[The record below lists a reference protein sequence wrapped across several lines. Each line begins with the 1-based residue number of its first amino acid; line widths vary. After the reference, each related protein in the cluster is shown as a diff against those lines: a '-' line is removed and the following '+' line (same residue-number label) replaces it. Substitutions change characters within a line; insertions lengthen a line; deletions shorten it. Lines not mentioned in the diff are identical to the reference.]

1 MRIAS
6 ALAALMTLPALAA
19 DPVAAANPFFAEWKT
34 PFGVPPFAEIQ
45 EEHFLPALKEGMV
58 RQKAEVATIADAK
71 EAPTFANTLVAL
83 DLSGQFMDR
92 VGSVFFNLTGA
103 ETNPKLQAVNREV
116 MPLLAAHRDDIQ
128 LNAKL
133 FQRVKAVWDA
143 RAGLK
148 LDPDQARLLERTYKG
163 FVRAGAAL
171 TPDQQTRMRA
181 INAEQ
186 SKLGVDFGDRLLK
199 ATKAF
204 QMVVD
209 QPSDLAGLPE
219 GTRMAAAASAKKV
232 GMDGKWLFTLDGPSI
247 WPFLESAQNR
257 DLRKRIFT
265 GYLERCNQ
273 GGDTDTNAIVSR
285 VAALRVEKAQ
295 LLGYKTWADFVLE
308 ENMAKNPKGVYGL
321 LDQIWKPALEVAKKE
336 RAELQA
342 MMAKDLPGQKLEP
355 WDWRYYAKKVQ
366 QAKYDFDE
374 ESVKP
379 YFAIDKV
386 REGAFAVAGRLYG
399 ITFTEVSGIPV
410 YQKDVRC
417 FEVKE
422 KDGRH
427 LGLIYLDYHPRPG
440 KRGGAWMSSYRAPW
454 IKDGKKVDPVVVNV
468 CNFTPPSGDHPAL
481 LTSDEVQTLFHE
493 FGHGLHG
500 LFYAGRYRGTA
511 GTPRD
516 FVELPSQVM
525 ENWAMEPEVLKLYA
539 KHYKTGEV
547 ISDALVA
554 KIKKAATFGQG
565 FATVEYMAASLLD
578 MDWHT
583 LTDTKPQDT
592 AAFEKASLAKWGL
605 ISEIPPR
612 YRSPYFNHIMG
623 GYAAGYYSY
632 IWSAVLDSDA
642 FQAFKEKG
650 DIFDPA
656 TAAKFRAEVLS
667 KGGTEDPALLYRRF
681 RGRDPKVGPL
691 LEKRGLKQS
700 KLAVE
705 SKQ

>member
-1 MRIAS
+1 MRTAS
-6 ALAALMTLPALAA
+6 ALAALMTLPALTA
-19 DPVAAANPFFAEWKT
+19 DPAAANPFFAEWKT

-45 EEHFLPALKEGMV
+45 EAHFLPAFKEGMA
-58 RQKAEVATIADAK
+58 RQKAEVAAIADAK
-71 EAPTFANTLVAL
+71 DAPTFANTLVAL
-83 DLSGQFMDR
+83 DQSGQFMDR

-116 MPLLAAHRDDIQ
+116 MPLMAAHRDDIQ
-128 LNAKL
+128 LDAKL
-133 FQRVKAVWDA
+133 FQRVKAVWEG
-143 RAGLK
+143 RAALK
-148 LDPDQARLLERTYKG
+148 LEPDQARLLERTYKG
-163 FVRAGAAL
+163 FVRSGAAL
-171 TPDQQTRMRA
+171 TGDQQTRMRA
-181 INAEQ
+181 INAEL
-186 SKLGVDFGDRLLK
+186 SKLSVEFSDRLLK

-204 QMVVD
+204 QLVVEN
-209 QPSDLAGLPE
+209 PADLAGLPE
-219 GTRMAAAASAKKV
+219 GTRLAATAAAKKA
-232 GMDGKWLFTLDGPSI
+232 GLDGKWLFTLDGPSI
-247 WPFLESAQNR
+247 WPFLEYAQNR
-257 DLRKRIFT
+257 ELRKRLLT

-273 GGDTDTNAIVSR
+273 GDTDTNAIVAQ

-295 LLGYKTWADFVLE
+295 LLGYKTWAAFVLE
-308 ENMAKNPKGVYGL
+308 ENMAKDPKGVYGL
-321 LDQIWKPALEVAKKE
+321 LDQIWKPALAVAKKE

-355 WDWRYYAKKVQ
+355 WDWRYYAEKVK

-379 YFAIDKV
+379 YFALDAV
-386 REGAFAVAGRLYG
+386 RQGAFTLAGRLYG
-399 ITFTEVSGIPV
+399 ITFTELKDMPV
-410 YQKDVRC
+410 YQKDMRC

-422 KDGRH
+422 QDGRH
-427 LGLIYLDYHPRPG
+427 LGLIYVDYHPRPG
-440 KRGGAWMSSYRAPW
+440 KRGGAWMSSYRQAW
-454 IKDGKKVDPVVVNV
+454 VKDGKQVDPVVVNV
-468 CNFTPPSGDHPAL
+468 CNFTAPAGNRPAL
-481 LTSDEVQTLFHE
+481 LTSDEVRTLFHE

-500 LFYAGRYRGTA
+500 LFYKGRYRGTA
-511 GTPRD
+511 STPRD

-525 ENWAMEPEVLKLYA
+525 ENWSMEPEMLKLYA

-547 ISDALVA
+547 IPDALVG
-554 KIKKAATFGQG
+554 KMKKAATFGQG

-583 LTDTKPQDT
+583 LTTTKPQDT

-605 ISEIPPR
+605 IAEIPPR

-650 DIFDPA
+650 NLFDPA

-667 KGGTEDPALLYRRF
+667 KGGTEDPALLYQRF
-681 RGRDPKVGPL
+681 RDRDPKVEPL
-691 LEKRGLKQS
+691 LEKRGLK
-700 KLAVE
+700 
-705 SKQ
+705 

>member
-1 MRIAS
+1 MRTAS

-19 DPVAAANPFFAEWKT
+19 DPAPAANPFFTEWKT
-34 PFGVPPFAEIQ
+34 PFGVPPFAEIK
-45 EEHFLPALKEGMV
+45 EDHFLPAFKEGMA
-58 RQKAEVATIADAK
+58 RQKAEVALIAEAK
-71 EAPTFANTLVAL
+71 AAPTFQNTIVAL
-83 DLSGQFMDR
+83 ELSGQFMDR

-103 ETNPKLQAVNREV
+103 ETNPKLQAVNREL
-116 MPLLAAHRDDIQ
+116 MPLMAAHRDDIQ

-133 FQRVKAVWDA
+133 FGRVKAVWEA
-143 RAGLK
+143 RATLK

-163 FVRAGAAL
+163 FVRSGAAL
-171 TPDQQTRMRA
+171 TADQQTRMRA

-186 SKLGVDFGDRLLK
+186 SNLGVSFGDRLLK
-199 ATKAF
+199 ATKDF
-204 QMVVD
+204 KLVVEN
-209 QPSDLAGLPE
+209 PADLAGLPE
-219 GTRMAAAASAKKV
+219 GARMAAAAAAKRA
-232 GMDGKWLFTLDGPSI
+232 GLDGKWLFTLDGPSI
-247 WPFLESAQNR
+247 WPFLEYAQNR
-257 DLRKRIFT
+257 ELRKRILT

-273 GGDTDTNAIVSR
+273 GGDTDTNAIVAK

-308 ENMAKNPKGVYGL
+308 ENMAKDPKGVYGL

-336 RAELQA
+336 RAELQT
-342 MMAKDLPGQKLEP
+342 MMTKDLPGQKLES
-355 WDWRYYAKKVQ
+355 WDWRYYAEKVQ

-379 YFAIDKV
+379 YFAVDRV
-386 REGAFAVAGRLYG
+386 RDGAFAVAGKLYG
-399 ITFTEVSGIPV
+399 ITFTEVKGLPV

-422 KDGRH
+422 QDGRH
-427 LGLIYLDYHPRPG
+427 LGLIYVDYHPRPG
-440 KRGGAWMSSYRAPW
+440 KRGGAWMSSYRSPW
-454 IKDGKKVDPVVVNV
+454 VKDGKQVDPVVVNV
-468 CNFTPPSGDHPAL
+468 CNFTPPSGDRPAL

-500 LFYAGRYRGTA
+500 LFYKGRYRGTA

-547 ISDALVA
+547 IPEALVA
-554 KIKKAATFGQG
+554 KMKKAATFGQG

-583 LTDTKPQDT
+583 LTTNKPQDT
-592 AAFEKASLAKWGL
+592 AAFEKASLTKWGL
-605 ISEIPPR
+605 IEEIPPR

-632 IWSAVLDSDA
+632 IWSAVLDTDA

-650 DIFDPA
+650 NLFDPA
-656 TAAKFRAEVLS
+656 TAAAFRAEVLS
-667 KGGTEDPALLYRRF
+667 KGGTEDPALLYQRF

-691 LEKRGLKQS
+691 LEKRGLK
-700 KLAVE
+700 
-705 SKQ
+705 

>member
-1 MRIAS
+1 MRTAS
-6 ALAALMTLPALAA
+6 ALAALMTLPALTA
-19 DPVAAANPFFAEWKT
+19 DPAAANPFFAEWKT

-45 EEHFLPALKEGMV
+45 EAHFLPAFKEGMA
-58 RQKAEVATIADAK
+58 RQKAEVAAIADAK
-71 EAPTFANTLVAL
+71 DAPTFANTLVAL
-83 DLSGQFMDR
+83 DQSGQFMDR

-116 MPLLAAHRDDIQ
+116 MPLMAAHRDDIQ
-128 LNAKL
+128 LDAKL
-133 FQRVKAVWDA
+133 FQRVKAVWEG
-143 RAGLK
+143 RAALK
-148 LDPDQARLLERTYKG
+148 LEPDQARLLERTYKG
-163 FVRAGAAL
+163 FVRSGAAL
-171 TPDQQTRMRA
+171 TGDQQTRMRA
-181 INAEQ
+181 INAEL
-186 SKLGVDFGDRLLK
+186 SKLSVEFSDRLLK

-204 QMVVD
+204 QLVVE
-209 QPSDLAGLPE
+209 QPADLAGLPE
-219 GTRMAAAASAKKV
+219 GTRLAATAAAKKA
-232 GMDGKWLFTLDGPSI
+232 GLDGKWLFTLDGPSI
-247 WPFLESAQNR
+247 WPFLEYAQNR
-257 DLRKRIFT
+257 ELRKRLLT

-273 GGDTDTNAIVSR
+273 GDTDTNAIVAQ

-295 LLGYKTWADFVLE
+295 LLGYKTWAAFVLE
-308 ENMAKNPKGVYGL
+308 ENMAKDPKGVYGL

-342 MMAKDLPGQKLEP
+342 MMAKDLLGQKLEP
-355 WDWRYYAKKVQ
+355 WDWRYYAEKVK

-379 YFAIDKV
+379 YFALDAV
-386 REGAFAVAGRLYG
+386 RQGAFTLAGRLYG
-399 ITFTEVSGIPV
+399 ITFTELKDMPV
-410 YQKDVRC
+410 YQKDMRC

-422 KDGRH
+422 QDGRH
-427 LGLIYLDYHPRPG
+427 LGLIYVDYHPRPG
-440 KRGGAWMSSYRAPW
+440 KRGGAWMSSYRQAW
-454 IKDGKKVDPVVVNV
+454 VKDGKQVDPVVVNV
-468 CNFTPPSGDHPAL
+468 CNFTAPAGSRPAL
-481 LTSDEVQTLFHE
+481 LTSDEVRTLFHE

-500 LFYAGRYRGTA
+500 LFYKGRYRGTA
-511 GTPRD
+511 STPRD

-525 ENWAMEPEVLKLYA
+525 ENWSMEPEMLKLYA

-547 ISDALVA
+547 IPDALVG
-554 KIKKAATFGQG
+554 KMKKAATFGQG

-583 LTDTKPQDT
+583 LTTTKPQDT

-605 ISEIPPR
+605 IAEIPPR

-650 DIFDPA
+650 NLFDPA

-667 KGGTEDPALLYRRF
+667 KGGTEDPALLYQRF
-681 RGRDPKVGPL
+681 RDRDPKVEPL
-691 LEKRGLKQS
+691 LEKRGLK
-700 KLAVE
+700 
-705 SKQ
+705 

>member
-1 MRIAS
+1 MHTAS
-6 ALAALMTLPALAA
+6 VLAALMTLPVLAA
-19 DPVAAANPFFAEWKT
+19 DPAAAVNPFFAEWKT
-34 PFGVPPFAEIQ
+34 PFGVPPFAEIK
-45 EEHFLPALKEGMV
+45 EEHFLPAFREGIA
-58 RQKAEVATIADAK
+58 RQKAEVAALADAQA
-71 EAPTFANTLVAL
+71 APSFENTIVAL
-83 DLSGQFMDR
+83 ELSGQFLDR
-92 VGSVFFNLTGA
+92 TGSVFFNLTGA

-116 MPLLAAHRDDIQ
+116 MPLMSAHRDDIQ

-133 FQRVKAVWDA
+133 FQRVKAVWEA

-171 TPDQQTRMRA
+171 TPEQQVRMRA
-181 INAEQ
+181 INGEQ
-186 SKLGVDFGDRLLK
+186 SRLGVDFGDRLLK

-209 QPSDLAGLPE
+209 QPEDLAGLPE
-219 GTRMAAAASAKKV
+219 GTRMAAAAAAKKASL
-232 GMDGKWLFTLDGPSI
+232 DGKWLFTLDGPSI
-247 WPFLESAQNR
+247 WPFLEYAQNR
-257 DLRKRIFT
+257 ELRKRILT

-285 VAALRVEKAQ
+285 VTSLRVEKAQ
-295 LLGYKTWADFVLE
+295 LLGYRTWAHFVLE
-308 ENMAKNPKGVYGL
+308 ENMAKDPKGAYGL

-355 WDWRYYAKKVQ
+355 WDWRYYAEKVK

-374 ESVKP
+374 EAVKP
-379 YFAIDKV
+379 YFAIDRV
-386 REGAFAVAGRLYG
+386 REGAFAVAGKLYG
-399 ITFTEVSGIPV
+399 ITFTEVKGIPV

-422 KDGRH
+422 QDGRH
-427 LGLIYLDYHPRPG
+427 LGLIYVDYHPRPG

-468 CNFTPPSGDHPAL
+468 CNFTAPAGDRPAL
-481 LTSDEVQTLFHE
+481 LTSDEVRTLFHE

-539 KHYKTGEV
+539 RHYKTGEAMP
-547 ISDALVA
+547 DALVA
-554 KIKKAATFGQG
+554 KMKKAATFGEG

-583 LTDTKPQDT
+583 LTDAKPQDT

-605 ISEIPPR
+605 IAEIPPR

-650 DIFDPA
+650 NLFDPA
-656 TAAKFRAEVLS
+656 TAARFRAEVLS

-681 RGRDPKVGPL
+681 RGRDPRVEPL
-691 LEKRGLKQS
+691 LEKRGLK
-700 KLAVE
+700 
-705 SKQ
+705 

>member
-1 MRIAS
+1 MRPAS

-19 DPVAAANPFFAEWKT
+19 DPAPVANPFFGEWKT
-34 PFGVPPFAEIQ
+34 PFGVPPFAAIK
-45 EEHFLPALKEGMV
+45 EEHFLPAFKEGMA
-58 RQKAEVATIADAK
+58 RQKAEVAAIGAAQ
-71 EAPTFANTLVAL
+71 EAPTFANTIVAL

-92 VGSVFFNLTGA
+92 IGSVFFNLTGA

-116 MPLLAAHRDDIQ
+116 MPLLAAHRDDIN
-128 LNAKL
+128 LDARL
-133 FQRVKAVWDA
+133 FGRVKAVWEA
-143 RAGLK
+143 RATLK
-148 LDPDQARLLERTYKG
+148 LDPDQARLLERTTKG

-171 TPDQQTRMRA
+171 TPAQQTRMRA
-181 INAEQ
+181 INAEL
-186 SKLGVDFGDRLLK
+186 SKLGVEFGDRLLK

-204 QMVVD
+204 RLVVTD
-209 QPSDLAGLPE
+209 PKDLAGLPE
-219 GTRMAAAASAKKV
+219 GTRLAAAAAAKKA
-232 GMDGKWLFTLDGPSI
+232 GQDGKWLFTLDGPSI
-247 WPFLESAQNR
+247 WPFLEYAQNR
-257 DLRKRIFT
+257 ELRKRLLT

-273 GGDTDTNAIVSR
+273 GGDTDTNAIVAQ

-295 LLGYKTWADFVLE
+295 LLGYRTWADFVLE
-308 ENMAKNPKGVYGL
+308 ENMAKDAKGVYGL

-355 WDWRYYAKKVQ
+355 WDWRYYAEKVK

-379 YFAIDKV
+379 YFALDAV
-386 REGAFAVAGRLYG
+386 RQGAFTLAGRLYG
-399 ITFTEVSGIPV
+399 ITFTELKDMPV

-422 KDGRH
+422 QDGRH
-427 LGLIYLDYHPRPG
+427 LGLIYVDYHPRPG
-440 KRGGAWMSSYRAPW
+440 KRGGAWMSSYRPAW
-454 IKDGKKVDPVVVNV
+454 QKDGKQVDPVVVNV
-468 CNFTPPSGDHPAL
+468 CNFTAPAGDRPAL
-481 LTSDEVQTLFHE
+481 LTSDEVRTLFHE

-500 LFYAGRYRGTA
+500 LFYKGRYRGTA

-525 ENWAMEPEVLKLYA
+525 ENWSMEPEMLKLYA

-547 ISDALVA
+547 IPDALVA
-554 KIKKAATFGQG
+554 KMKKAATFGQG
-565 FATVEYMAASLLD
+565 FATTEYMAASLLD

-583 LTDTKPQDT
+583 LTTTKPQDA

-650 DIFDPA
+650 NLFDPA
-656 TAAKFRAEVLS
+656 IAAKFRAEVLS
-667 KGGTEDPALLYRRF
+667 KGGTEDPALLYQRF
-681 RGRDPKVGPL
+681 RGRDPKVEPL
-691 LEKRGLKQS
+691 LAKRGLK
-700 KLAVE
+700 
-705 SKQ
+705 

>member
-1 MRIAS
+1 
-6 ALAALMTLPALAA
+6 
-19 DPVAAANPFFAEWKT
+19 
-34 PFGVPPFAEIQ
+34 VPPFAEIR
-45 EEHFLPALKEGMV
+45 EDHFLPAFREGMA
-58 RQKAEVATIADAK
+58 RQKAEVALIADAK
-71 EAPTFANTLVAL
+71 EAPTFANTILAL

-116 MPLLAAHRDDIQ
+116 MPLMAAHRDDIN

-143 RAGLK
+143 RATLK
-148 LDPDQARLLERTYKG
+148 LAPDQARLLERTYKG

-171 TPDQQTRMRA
+171 TADQQTRMRA

-204 QMVVD
+204 QLVVEK
-209 QPSDLAGLPE
+209 PTDLAGLPE
-219 GTRMAAAASAKKV
+219 GTRMAAAAAAKKA
-232 GMDGKWLFTLDGPSI
+232 GKDGQWLFTLDGPSI
-247 WPFLESAQNR
+247 WPFLEYAQNR
-257 DLRKRIFT
+257 ELRKRILT

-273 GGDTDTNAIVSR
+273 GGDTDTNAIVAK

-295 LLGYKTWADFVLE
+295 LLGYRTWADYVLE
-308 ENMAKNPKGVYGL
+308 ENMAKDPKGVYGL
-321 LDQIWKPALEVAKKE
+321 LEQIWKPALEVARKE

-355 WDWRYYAKKVQ
+355 WDWRYYAEKVK

-379 YFAIDKV
+379 YFAIDAV
-386 REGAFAVAGRLYG
+386 RQGAFTLAGRLYG
-399 ITFTEVSGIPV
+399 ITFTELKDMPA

-422 KDGRH
+422 QDGRH
-427 LGLIYLDYHPRPG
+427 LGLIYVDYHPRPG
-440 KRGGAWMSSYRAPW
+440 KRGGAWMSSYRQAW
-454 IKDGKKVDPVVVNV
+454 VKDGRQVDPVVVNV
-468 CNFTPPSGDHPAL
+468 CNFTAPAGDRPAL
-481 LTSDEVQTLFHE
+481 LTSDEVRTLFHE

-500 LFYAGRYRGTA
+500 LFYKGRYRGTA

-525 ENWAMEPEVLKLYA
+525 ENWSMEPEMLKLYA

-547 ISDALVA
+547 IPDALVA
-554 KIKKAATFGQG
+554 KMKKAATFGQG

-583 LTDTKPQDT
+583 LTTTKPQDT
-592 AAFEKASLAKWGL
+592 AAFEKTSLAKWGL
-605 ISEIPPR
+605 IAEIPPR

-650 DIFDPA
+650 NLFDPA

-691 LEKRGLKQS
+691 LEKRGLK
-700 KLAVE
+700 
-705 SKQ
+705 

>member
-1 MRIAS
+1 MRTAS

-19 DPVAAANPFFAEWKT
+19 DPAVAGNPFFTEWKT
-34 PFGVPPFAEIQ
+34 PFGVPPFASITEA
-45 EEHFLPALKEGMV
+45 HFLPAFREGMA
-58 RQKAEVATIADAK
+58 RQKAEVKAIAEAK
-71 EAPTFANTLVAL
+71 VAPTFENTIVAL
-83 DLSGQFMDR
+83 ERSGQFMDR

-103 ETNPKLQAVNREV
+103 ETNPKLQAVNREL
-116 MPLLAAHRDDIQ
+116 MPLMAAHRDDIQ
-128 LNAKL
+128 LNHQL
-133 FQRVKAVWDA
+133 FQRVKTVWDG
-143 RAGLK
+143 RAALK
-148 LDPDQARLLERTYKG
+148 LAPDQSRLLERTYKG

-171 TPDQQTRMRA
+171 TADQQTRMRA

-186 SKLGVDFGDRLLK
+186 SKLGVEFGDRLLK

-204 QMVVD
+204 QLLVEK
-209 QPSDLAGLPE
+209 PADLAGLPE
-219 GTRMAAAASAKKV
+219 GTRMAAAAAAKKA
-232 GMDGKWLFTLDGPSI
+232 GKDGQWLFTLDGPSI
-247 WPFLESAQNR
+247 WPFLEYAQNR
-257 DLRKRIFT
+257 ELRKKLLT

-273 GGDTDTNAIVSR
+273 GGDTDTNAIVAK

-308 ENMAKNPKGVYGL
+308 ENMAKDPKGVYGL

-355 WDWRYYAKKVQ
+355 WDWRYYAEKVK

-379 YFAIDKV
+379 YFAIDAV
-386 REGAFAVAGRLYG
+386 RQGAFTLAGKLYG
-399 ITFTEVSGIPV
+399 ISFTEKKEVPV

-422 KDGRH
+422 QDGRH
-427 LGLIYLDYHPRPG
+427 LGLIFVDYHPRPG
-440 KRGGAWMSSYRAPW
+440 KRGGAWMSSYRQAW
-454 IKDGKKVDPVVVNV
+454 VQDGKQVDPVVVNV
-468 CNFTPPSGDHPAL
+468 CNFTAPAGDRPAL
-481 LTSDEVQTLFHE
+481 LTSDEVRTLFHE

-500 LFYAGRYRGTA
+500 LFYKGQYRGTA

-525 ENWAMEPEVLKLYA
+525 ENWSMEPEMLKLYA

-547 ISDALVA
+547 IPDALMA
-554 KIKKAATFGQG
+554 KMKKAATFGQG

-583 LTDTKPQDT
+583 LTTTKPQDT

-605 ISEIPPR
+605 IAEIPPR

-650 DIFDPA
+650 NLFDPA

-667 KGGTEDPALLYRRF
+667 KGGTEDPALLYQRF
-681 RGRDPKVGPL
+681 RGRDPQVGPL
-691 LEKRGLKQS
+691 LEKRGLK
-700 KLAVE
+700 
-705 SKQ
+705 

>member
-1 MRIAS
+1 MRTAS
-6 ALAALMTLPALAA
+6 VLVALMTLPALAA
-19 DPVAAANPFFAEWKT
+19 DPAPAVNPFFAEWKT
-34 PFGVPPFAEIQ
+34 PFGMPPFAEIR
-45 EEHFLPALKEGMV
+45 EEHFLPAFREGTA
-58 RQKAEVATIADAK
+58 RQKTEVAAIAEATEAATFDNTI
-71 EAPTFANTLVAL
+71 VAL
-83 DLSGQFMDR
+83 ELSGQFMDR

-116 MPLLAAHRDDIQ
+116 MPLMSAHRDDIQ
-128 LNAKL
+128 LNPKL
-133 FQRVKAVWDA
+133 YQRVKAVWEA
-143 RAGLK
+143 RATLK
-148 LDPDQARLLERTYKG
+148 LAPDQARLLERTYKG

-171 TPDQQTRMRA
+171 TSDQQVRMRA
-181 INAEQ
+181 INNEQ
-186 SKLGVDFGDRLLK
+186 SKLGVEFGDRLLK

-204 QMVVD
+204 QLVIEN
-209 QPSDLAGLPE
+209 PSDLAGLPE
-219 GTRMAAAASAKKV
+219 GTRMAAATAAKKI
-232 GMDGKWLFTLDGPSI
+232 GQEGKWLFTLDGPSI
-247 WPFLESAQNR
+247 WPFLEYAQNR
-257 DLRKRIFT
+257 ELRKRLLT

-273 GGDTDTNAIVSR
+273 GGDTDTNAIVAK

-295 LLGYKTWADFVLE
+295 LLGYRTWADYVLE
-308 ENMAKNPKGVYGL
+308 ENMAKDAKGVYGL

-355 WDWRYYAKKVQ
+355 WDWRYYAEKVK

-379 YFAIDKV
+379 YFAIDDV
-386 REGAFAVAGRLYG
+386 RQGAFAVAGRLYG
-399 ITFTEVSGIPV
+399 ITFTEVKGIPV

-422 KDGRH
+422 KDGHH
-427 LGLIYLDYHPRPG
+427 LGLIYVDYHPRPG
-440 KRGGAWMSSYRAPW
+440 KRGGAWMSNYRSAW
-454 IKDGKKVDPVVVNV
+454 VRQGKQVDPVVVNV
-468 CNFTPPSGDHPAL
+468 CNFTAPAGDRPAL
-481 LTSDEVQTLFHE
+481 LTADEVRTLFHE

-500 LFYAGRYRGTA
+500 LFYKGRYRGTA

-525 ENWAMEPEVLKLYA
+525 ENWSMEPQVLRLYA
-539 KHYKTGEV
+539 KHYKTGET
-547 ISDALVA
+547 IPDALVA
-554 KIKKAATFGQG
+554 KMKKAATFGQG

-583 LTDTKPQDT
+583 LTETKPQDT

-605 ISEIPPR
+605 IAEIPPR
-612 YRSPYFNHIMG
+612 YRSPYFSHIMG

-650 DIFDPA
+650 DLFDAA

-667 KGGTEDPALLYRRF
+667 KGGTEDPALLYQRF

-691 LEKRGLKQS
+691 LEKRGLK
-700 KLAVE
+700 
-705 SKQ
+705 

>member
-1 MRIAS
+1 MRPLS
-6 ALAALMTLPALAA
+6 VMTALMTLPILAA
-19 DPVAAANPFFAEWKT
+19 DPAQAANPFFAEWKT
-34 PFGVPPFAEIQ
+34 PFGVPPFQDIRED
-45 EEHFLPALKEGMV
+45 HFLPAFKEGMV
-58 RQKAEVATIADAK
+58 RQKAEVAAILDAQA
-71 EAPTFANTLVAL
+71 APTFENTILSL
-83 DLSGQFMDR
+83 ELSGQFLDR

-116 MPLLAAHRDDIQ
+116 MPLMSAHRDDIH

-133 FQRVKAVWDA
+133 FQRVRAVWEA
-143 RAGLK
+143 RGRLNLA
-148 LDPDQARLLERTYKG
+148 PDQIRLLENSYKA

-171 TPDQQTRMRA
+171 TPEQQGRMRA
-181 INAEQ
+181 INADL
-186 SKLGVDFGDRLLK
+186 SRLGVDFNDRVLK

-204 QMVVD
+204 QMVLEAK
-209 QPSDLAGLPE
+209 DLAGLPE
-219 GTRMAAAASAKKV
+219 GARMAAAAAARKA
-232 GMDGKWLFTLDGPSI
+232 GLDGKWLFSLDGPSI
-247 WPFLESAQNR
+247 WPFLEYAENR
-257 DLRKRIFT
+257 DLRKRILT

-285 VAALRVEKAQ
+285 VAALRAEKAQ
-295 LLGYKTWADFVLE
+295 LLGYGTWADFVLE
-308 ENMAKNPKGVYGL
+308 ENMAKNAKGVYGL

-355 WDWRYYAKKVQ
+355 WDWRYYAEKVKR
-366 QAKYDFDE
+366 AKYDFDE

-379 YFAIDKV
+379 YFAVDAV
-386 REGAFAVAGRLYG
+386 RQGAFALAGRLYG
-399 ITFTEVSGIPV
+399 ITFSEVKGIPV

-422 KDGRH
+422 QDGRH
-427 LGLIYLDYHPRPG
+427 LGLIYVDYHPRPG
-440 KRGGAWMSSYRAPW
+440 KRGGAWMSSYQPAWVR
-454 IKDGKKVDPVVVNV
+454 DGKQMDPVVVNV
-468 CNFTPPSGDHPAL
+468 CNFTAPAGDRPAL
-481 LTSDEVQTLFHE
+481 LTADEVRTLFHE

-500 LFYAGRYRGTA
+500 LFYKGRYRGTA

-539 KHYKTGEV
+539 KHHQTGES
-547 ISDALVA
+547 IPEALVA
-554 KIKKAATFGQG
+554 KMKKAATFGQG
-565 FATVEYMAASLLD
+565 FATVEYMAAALLD

-583 LTDTKPQDT
+583 QTSAKPQDT

-605 ISEIPPR
+605 LAEIPPR
-612 YRSPYFNHIMG
+612 YRSPYFSHIMG

-650 DIFDPA
+650 DLFDPA
-656 TAAKFRAEVLS
+656 TAARFRAEVLS
-667 KGGTEDPALLYRRF
+667 RGGTADPAELYRRF
-681 RGRDPKVGPL
+681 RGRDPKVEPL
-691 LEKRGLKQS
+691 LEKRGLKQRPR
-700 KLAVE
+700 
-705 SKQ
+705 

>member
-1 MRIAS
+1 MRPAS
-6 ALAALMTLPALAA
+6 LLAALMTLPVLAT
-19 DPVAAANPFFAEWKT
+19 DPAPAVNPFFTEWKT
-34 PFGVPPFAEIQ
+34 PFAVPPFADIHEV
-45 EEHFLPALKEGMV
+45 HFLPAFQEGMA
-58 RQKAEVATIADAK
+58 RQRAEVAAIADRPD
-71 EAPTFANTLVAL
+71 APTFDNTILAL
-83 DLSGQFMDR
+83 ELSGQFLDR

-103 ETNPKLQAVNREV
+103 ETTPKLQAVNREV
-116 MPLLAAHRDDIQ
+116 MPLMAAHRDDLQ

-133 FQRVKAVWDA
+133 FQRVKTVWEGRTD
-143 RAGLK
+143 LK
-148 LDPDQARLLERTYKG
+148 LAPDQARLLERTYKG

-171 TPDQQTRMRA
+171 TAEQQTRMRA
-181 INAEQ
+181 INAEL

-204 QMVVD
+204 QLVVED
-209 QPSDLAGLPE
+209 PADLAGLPE
-219 GTRMAAAASAKKV
+219 GARMAAAAAAKKA
-232 GMDGKWLFTLDGPSI
+232 GLEGKWRFTLDGPSI
-247 WPFLESAQNR
+247 WPFLKSAQNR
-257 DLRKRIFT
+257 ELRKRLLT

-273 GGDTDTNAIVSR
+273 GGDTDTNAIVAK

-308 ENMAKNPKGVYGL
+308 ENMAKDPKGVYGL
-321 LDQIWKPALEVAKKE
+321 LDQIWKPALEIAKQE

-355 WDWRYYAKKVQ
+355 WDWRYYAEKVKR
-366 QAKYDFDE
+366 AKYDFDE
-374 ESVKP
+374 EAVKP
-379 YFAIDKV
+379 YFQIDAV
-386 REGAFAVAGRLYG
+386 RQGAFAVAGRLYG
-399 ITFTEVSGIPV
+399 ITFTELKGMPV
-410 YQKDVRC
+410 YQPDVRC

-422 KDGRH
+422 KDGHH

-440 KRGGAWMSSYRAPW
+440 KRGGAWMSNYRQAW
-454 IKDGKKVDPVVVNV
+454 IKDGQPVDTVVVNV
-468 CNFTPPSGDHPAL
+468 CNFTAPAGDRPAL

-539 KHYKTGEV
+539 KHYQTGAV
-547 ISDALVA
+547 IPDALVA
-554 KIKKAATFGQG
+554 KMKKAATFGQG

-583 LTDTKPQDT
+583 LTTPKPQDT
-592 AAFEKASLAKWGL
+592 GAFEKASLAKWGL
-605 ISEIPPR
+605 IAEIPPR
-612 YRSPYFNHIMG
+612 YRSPYFAHIMG

-650 DIFDPA
+650 DLFDAA

-681 RGRDPKVGPL
+681 RGRDPKVEPL
-691 LEKRGLKQS
+691 LKKRGLR
-700 KLAVE
+700 
-705 SKQ
+705 

>member
-1 MRIAS
+1 MRTA
-6 ALAALMTLPALAA
+6 ALLALMTLPVLAA
-19 DPVAAANPFFAEWKT
+19 DPAVVANPFFSEWKT
-34 PFGVPPFAEIQ
+34 PFGVPPFAEIR
-45 EEHFLPALKEGMV
+45 EEHFVPAIKEGMV
-58 RQKAEVATIADAK
+58 RQKTEIVTLLAAK
-71 EAPTFANTLVAL
+71 EAPTFENTLVAME
-83 DLSGQFMDR
+83 LSGQFLERTM
-92 VGSVFFNLTGA
+92 SVFSNLVGA
-103 ETNPKLQAVNREV
+103 ETTPKLQAVNREV
-116 MPLLAAHRDDIQ
+116 MPLLAAHRDDIH
-128 LNAKL
+128 LDPKL
-133 FQRVKAVWDA
+133 FQRVKAVWA
-143 RAGLK
+143 GRADLQ
-148 LDPDQARLLERTYKG
+148 LAPDQARLLERTYKA

-171 TPDQQTRMRA
+171 TPDQQVRMRA

-186 SKLGVDFGDRLLK
+186 SKLGVEFGDRLLK

-204 QMVVD
+204 RLVVD
-209 QPSDLAGLPE
+209 QAVDLAGLPE
-219 GTRMAAAASAKKV
+219 GTRLAAAAAATKA
-232 GMDGKWLFTLDGPSI
+232 GLDGKWLFTLDGPSI
-247 WPFLESAQNR
+247 WPFLEYAQNR
-257 DLRKRIFT
+257 ELRRRLLT

-285 VAALRVEKAQ
+285 VTALRVEKAQ
-295 LLGYKTWADFVLE
+295 LLGYRTWADFVLE
-308 ENMAKNPKGVYGL
+308 ENMAKDPKGVYGL

-336 RAELQA
+336 RTELQA
-342 MMAKDLPGQKLEP
+342 MMTKDQPGQKLEP
-355 WDWRYYAKKVQ
+355 WDWRYYAEKVK

-379 YFAIDKV
+379 YFAIDAV
-386 REGAFAVAGRLYG
+386 RQGAFAVAGKLYG
-399 ITFTEVSGIPV
+399 ITFSEVQGIPV

-422 KDGRH
+422 QDGRH

-440 KRGGAWMSSYRAPW
+440 KRGGAWMSNYRSAW
-454 IKDGKKVDPVVVNV
+454 IKAGKKVDPVVVNV
-468 CNFTPPSGDHPAL
+468 CNFTPPTGDRPAL
-481 LTSDEVQTLFHE
+481 LTADEVRTLFHE

-525 ENWAMEPEVLKLYA
+525 ENWSMEPEVLKLYA
-539 KHYKTGEV
+539 KHFKTGEV
-547 ISDALVA
+547 LPDALMA
-554 KIKKAATFGQG
+554 KMKKAAKFGQG

-583 LTDTKPQDT
+583 LTATKPQDT
-592 AAFEKASLAKWGL
+592 TAFEKASLAKWGL
-605 ISEIPPR
+605 IAEIPPR

-650 DIFDPA
+650 NLFDPA
-656 TAAKFRAEVLS
+656 TAAAFRAEVLS

-681 RGRDPKVGPL
+681 RGRDPKVEPL
-691 LEKRGLKQS
+691 LAKRGLR
-700 KLAVE
+700 
-705 SKQ
+705 

>member
-1 MRIAS
+1 MRPS
-6 ALAALMTLPALAA
+6 SVLAVLMTLPALAA
-19 DPVAAANPFFAEWKT
+19 DLAAANPFFAEWKT
-34 PFGVPPFAEIQ
+34 PFGVPPFAEIK
-45 EEHFLPALKEGMV
+45 EEHFLPAFKEGMA
-58 RQKAEVATIADAK
+58 RQKVEVAAIADAK
-71 EAPTFANTLVAL
+71 EAPTFANTILAL
-83 DLSGQFMDR
+83 DLSGQFLDR
-92 VGSVFFNLTGA
+92 VGSVFFNLTSA

-116 MPLLAAHRDDIQ
+116 MPLMAAHRDDIQ

-133 FQRVKAVWDA
+133 FSRVKAVWDA
-143 RAGLK
+143 RATLK

-163 FVRAGAAL
+163 FVRSGAAL
-171 TPDQQTRMRA
+171 TADQQTRMRA

-204 QMVVD
+204 QLVID
-209 QPSDLAGLPE
+209 KPEDLAGLPE
-219 GTRMAAAASAKKV
+219 GVRMAAAAAAKKA
-232 GMDGKWLFTLDGPSI
+232 GKDGQWLFTLDGPSI
-247 WPFLESAQNR
+247 WPFLEYAQNR
-257 DLRKRIFT
+257 EFRKRLLT

-273 GGDTDTNAIVSR
+273 GGDTDTNAIVAK

-308 ENMAKNPKGVYGL
+308 ENMAKDPKGVYGL
-321 LDQIWKPALEVAKKE
+321 LDQIWKPALEVARKE

-355 WDWRYYAKKVQ
+355 WDWRYYAEKVK

-374 ESVKP
+374 EAVKP
-379 YFAIDKV
+379 YFALDAV
-386 REGAFAVAGRLYG
+386 RQGAFTLAGRLYG
-399 ITFTEVSGIPV
+399 ISFTEVKGVPV
-410 YQKDVRC
+410 YQQDVRC

-422 KDGRH
+422 LDGHH
-427 LGLIYLDYHPRPG
+427 LGLIFVDYHPRPG
-440 KRGGAWMSSYRAPW
+440 KRGGAWMSNYRAAW
-454 IKDGKKVDPVVVNV
+454 VKDGTQVDPVVVNV
-468 CNFTPPSGDHPAL
+468 CNFTAPAGDRPAL
-481 LTSDEVQTLFHE
+481 LTSDEVRTLFHE

-500 LFYAGRYRGTA
+500 LFYKGRYRGTA

-525 ENWAMEPEVLKLYA
+525 ENWSMEPEMLRLYA
-539 KHYKTGEV
+539 KHYQTGAV
-547 ISDALVA
+547 IPDALVA
-554 KIKKAATFGQG
+554 KMKQAATFGQG

-583 LTDTKPQDT
+583 LTTTKPQDT

-605 ISEIPPR
+605 IDEIPPR

-650 DIFDPA
+650 NLFDVA
-656 TAAKFRAEVLS
+656 TAARFRAEVLS
-667 KGGTEDPALLYRRF
+667 KGGMADPAELYRSF
-681 RGRDPKVGPL
+681 RGRDPKVEPL
-691 LEKRGLKQS
+691 LIKRGL
-700 KLAVE
+700 LM
-705 SKQ
+705 

>member
-1 MRIAS
+1 MRTA
-6 ALAALMTLPALAA
+6 ALLALMTLPVLAA
-19 DPVAAANPFFAEWKT
+19 DPVVVANPFFSEWKT
-34 PFGVPPFAEIQ
+34 PFGVPPFAEIR
-45 EEHFLPALKEGMV
+45 EEYFVPAIKEGMV
-58 RQKAEVATIADAK
+58 RQKTEIVTLLAAK
-71 EAPTFANTLVAL
+71 EAPTFENTLVAME
-83 DLSGQFMDR
+83 LSGQFLERTM
-92 VGSVFFNLTGA
+92 SVFSNLVGA
-103 ETNPKLQAVNREV
+103 ETTPKLQAVNREV
-116 MPLLAAHRDDIQ
+116 MPLLAAHRDDIH
-128 LNAKL
+128 LDPKL
-133 FQRVKAVWDA
+133 FQRVKAVWAA
-143 RAGLK
+143 RAGLQ
-148 LDPDQARLLERTYKG
+148 LAPDQARLLERTYKG

-171 TPDQQTRMRA
+171 TPDQQVRMRA

-186 SKLGVDFGDRLLK
+186 SKLGVEFGDRLLK

-204 QMVVD
+204 RLVVD
-209 QPSDLAGLPE
+209 QAADLAGLPE
-219 GTRMAAAASAKKV
+219 GTRLAAAAAASKA
-232 GMDGKWLFTLDGPSI
+232 GLDGKWLFTLDGPSI
-247 WPFLESAQNR
+247 WPFLEYAQNR
-257 DLRKRIFT
+257 ELRKRLLT

-285 VAALRVEKAQ
+285 VTALRVEKAQ
-295 LLGYKTWADFVLE
+295 LLGYRTWADFVLE
-308 ENMAKNPKGVYGL
+308 ENMAKDPKGVYGL

-342 MMAKDLPGQKLEP
+342 MMTKDQPGQKLEP
-355 WDWRYYAKKVQ
+355 WDWRYYAEKVK

-379 YFAIDKV
+379 YFAIDAV
-386 REGAFAVAGRLYG
+386 RQGAFAVAGKLYG
-399 ITFTEVSGIPV
+399 ITFSEVQGIPV

-422 KDGRH
+422 QDGRH

-440 KRGGAWMSSYRAPW
+440 KRGGAWMSNYRSAW
-454 IKDGKKVDPVVVNV
+454 IKAGKKVDPVVVNV
-468 CNFTPPSGDHPAL
+468 CNFTPPTGDRPAL
-481 LTSDEVQTLFHE
+481 LTADEVRTLFHE

-525 ENWAMEPEVLKLYA
+525 ENWSMEPEVLKLYA
-539 KHYKTGEV
+539 KHFKTGEV
-547 ISDALVA
+547 LPDALMA
-554 KIKKAATFGQG
+554 KMKKAAKFGQG

-583 LTDTKPQDT
+583 LTATKPQDT
-592 AAFEKASLAKWGL
+592 TAFEKASLAKWGL
-605 ISEIPPR
+605 IAEIPPR

-642 FQAFKEKG
+642 FQAFKERG
-650 DIFDPA
+650 NLFDPA
-656 TAAKFRAEVLS
+656 TAAAFRAEVLS

-681 RGRDPKVGPL
+681 RGRDPKVEPL
-691 LEKRGLKQS
+691 LEKRGLR
-700 KLAVE
+700 
-705 SKQ
+705 

>member
-1 MRIAS
+1 MRTAS

-19 DPVAAANPFFAEWKT
+19 DPATASNPFFAEWKT
-34 PFGVPPFAEIQ
+34 PFGVPPFAEIK

-58 RQKAEVATIADAK
+58 RQKAEVALIADAK
-71 EAPTFANTLVAL
+71 AAPTFENTIAAL

-116 MPLLAAHRDDIQ
+116 MPLMAAHRDDIQ

-133 FQRVKAVWDA
+133 FGRVKAVWEG
-143 RAGLK
+143 RAALK
-148 LDPDQARLLERTYKG
+148 LAPDQARLLERTYKG
-163 FVRAGAAL
+163 FVRSGAAL
-171 TPDQQTRMRA
+171 TADQQVRMRA
-181 INAEQ
+181 INAEL
-186 SKLGVDFGDRLLK
+186 SKLGVEFGDRLLK

-204 QMVVD
+204 QMVVEN
-209 QPSDLAGLPE
+209 PADLAGLPE
-219 GTRMAAAASAKKV
+219 GTRMAAAAAAKKA
-232 GMDGKWLFTLDGPSI
+232 GKDGQWLFTLDGPSI
-247 WPFLESAQNR
+247 WPFLEYAQNR
-257 DLRKRIFT
+257 ELRKRLLT

-273 GGDTDTNAIVSR
+273 GGDTDTNAIVAK
-285 VAALRVEKAQ
+285 VASLRVEKAQ
-295 LLGYKTWADFVLE
+295 LLGYRTWADFVLE
-308 ENMAKNPKGVYGL
+308 ENMAKDPKGVYGL
-321 LDQIWKPALEVAKKE
+321 LDQIWKPALEVAKRE
-336 RAELQA
+336 RADLQA
-342 MMAKDLPGQKLEP
+342 MMVKDLPGQKLEP
-355 WDWRYYAKKVQ
+355 WDWRYYAEKVKK
-366 QAKYDFDE
+366 AKYDFDE

-379 YFAIDKV
+379 YFALDAV
-386 REGAFAVAGRLYG
+386 RQGAFAVAGRLYG
-399 ITFTEVSGIPV
+399 VTFTEVKGLPV

-427 LGLIYLDYHPRPG
+427 LGLIYVDYHPRPG
-440 KRGGAWMSSYRAPW
+440 KRGGAWMSNYRQAW
-454 IKDGKKVDPVVVNV
+454 VKDGQQVDPVVVNV
-468 CNFTPPSGDHPAL
+468 CNFTAPAGDRPAL

-500 LFYAGRYRGTA
+500 LFYKGRYRGTA

-539 KHYKTGEV
+539 RHYKTGEV
-547 ISDALVA
+547 IPDALVA
-554 KIKKAATFGQG
+554 KMKKAGTFGQG

-583 LTDTKPQDT
+583 LTTTKPQDT
-592 AAFEKASLAKWGL
+592 AAFEQASLAKWGL

-650 DIFDPA
+650 NLFDPA

-667 KGGTEDPALLYRRF
+667 KGGTEDPALLYQRF

-691 LEKRGLKQS
+691 LEKRGLK
-700 KLAVE
+700 
-705 SKQ
+705 

>member
-1 MRIAS
+1 MRTAS
-6 ALAALMTLPALAA
+6 VLAALMTLPALAA
-19 DPVAAANPFFAEWKT
+19 NPAAVVNPFFAEWKT
-34 PFGVPPFAEIQ
+34 PFGVPPFAEIR
-45 EEHFLPALKEGMV
+45 EEHFLPALKEGMA
-58 RQKAEVATIADAK
+58 RQKGEVAAIVAIK
-71 EAPTFANTLVAL
+71 EAPTFANTIVAL
-83 DLSGQFMDR
+83 ELSGQFMDR

-103 ETNPKLQAVNREV
+103 ETNPKLQAVNRDV
-116 MPLLAAHRDDIQ
+116 MPLLSAHRDDIQ
-128 LNAKL
+128 LNPKL
-133 FQRVKAVWDA
+133 FLRVKAVWDA
-143 RAGLK
+143 RVGLK
-148 LDPDQARLLERTYKG
+148 LAPDQTRLLERTYKG

-171 TPDQQTRMRA
+171 TPDQQVRMRA
-181 INAEQ
+181 INGEQ
-186 SKLGVDFGDRLLK
+186 SKLGVEFGDRLLK

-204 QMVVD
+204 QMVVE
-209 QPSDLAGLPE
+209 QPADLAGLPE
-219 GTRMAAAASAKKV
+219 GTRMAAAAAAKKA
-232 GMDGKWLFTLDGPSI
+232 GLDGKWLFTLDGPSI
-247 WPFLESAQNR
+247 WPFLEYAQNR
-257 DLRKRIFT
+257 ELRKRLLS

-342 MMAKDLPGQKLEP
+342 MMAKDLPSQKLEP
-355 WDWRYYAKKVQ
+355 WDWRYYAEKVK

-379 YFAIDKV
+379 YFAIDAV
-386 REGAFAVAGRLYG
+386 RQGAFTVAGKLYG
-399 ITFTEVSGIPV
+399 ITFTEVKGIPV
-410 YQKDVRC
+410 YQQDVRC

-427 LGLIYLDYHPRPG
+427 LGLIYVDYHPRPG
-440 KRGGAWMSSYRAPW
+440 KRGGAWMSNYRAAW
-454 IKDGKKVDPVVVNV
+454 IQDGRQVDPVVVNV
-468 CNFTPPSGDHPAL
+468 CNFTAPAGDRPAL
-481 LTSDEVQTLFHE
+481 LTSDEVRTLFHE

-500 LFYAGRYRGTA
+500 LFYKGRYRGTA

-525 ENWAMEPEVLKLYA
+525 ENWSMEPEVLKLYA
-539 KHYKTGEV
+539 KHYQTGAV
-547 ISDALVA
+547 IPDALVA
-554 KIKKAATFGQG
+554 KMKKAATFGQG

-605 ISEIPPR
+605 IAEIPPR

-642 FQAFKEKG
+642 FQAFKEKRNL
-650 DIFDPA
+650 FDPA
-656 TAAKFRAEVLS
+656 TAATFRAEVLS

-691 LEKRGLKQS
+691 LEKRGLK
-700 KLAVE
+700 
-705 SKQ
+705 

>member
-1 MRIAS
+1 MRTAS
-6 ALAALMTLPALAA
+6 VLAALMTLPALAA
-19 DPVAAANPFFAEWKT
+19 DPAPSSNPFFTEWKT
-34 PFGVPPFAEIQ
+34 PFGVPPFAAIQ
-45 EEHFLPALKEGMV
+45 EDHFLPAFREGIS
-58 RQKAEVATIADAK
+58 RHKAEVAAILAVK
-71 EAPTFANTLVAL
+71 EAPSFENTILAL
-83 DLSGQFMDR
+83 ELSGQFTDR

-116 MPLLAAHRDDIQ
+116 MPLMSAHRDDIQ
-128 LNAKL
+128 LNVKL
-133 FQRVKAVWDA
+133 FNRVKAVWEA

-148 LDPDQARLLERTYKG
+148 LAPDQARLLEHTYKG

-171 TPDQQTRMRA
+171 TPEQQVRMRA

-186 SKLGVDFGDRLLK
+186 AKLGVDFGDRVLK

-204 QMVVD
+204 QLVVD
-209 QPSDLAGLPE
+209 QPAELAGLPE
-219 GTRMAAAASAKKV
+219 GTRMAAAAAAKKA
-232 GMDGKWLFTLDGPSI
+232 GQDGKWLFTLDGPSI
-247 WPFLESAQNR
+247 WPFLEYAQNR
-257 DLRKRIFT
+257 ELRKRILT

-295 LLGYKTWADFVLE
+295 LLGYQTWADFVLE

-355 WDWRYYAKKVQ
+355 WDWRYYAEKVK

-379 YFAIDKV
+379 YFAIDAV
-386 REGAFAVAGRLYG
+386 RQGAFTVAGKLYG
-399 ITFTEVSGIPV
+399 ITFTEVKGIPV

-427 LGLIYLDYHPRPG
+427 LGLIYVDYHPRPG
-440 KRGGAWMSSYRAPW
+440 KRGGAWMSNYRSAW
-454 IKDGKKVDPVVVNV
+454 VKDGQQVDPVVVNV
-468 CNFTPPSGDHPAL
+468 CNFTAPAGDRPAL
-481 LTSDEVQTLFHE
+481 LTSDEVRTLFHE

-500 LFYAGRYRGTA
+500 LFYKGRYRGTA

-525 ENWAMEPEVLKLYA
+525 ENWSMEPEVLKLYA

-547 ISDALVA
+547 IPDALVA
-554 KIKKAATFGQG
+554 KMKKAATFGQG
-565 FATVEYMAASLLD
+565 FATVEYMAASLMD

-583 LTDTKPQDT
+583 LTDTKPRDT
-592 AAFEKASLAKWGL
+592 AAFEKVSLTKWGL
-605 ISEIPPR
+605 IAEIPPR
-612 YRSPYFNHIMG
+612 YHSPYFSHIMG

-650 DIFDPA
+650 NLFDPA

-667 KGGTEDPALLYRRF
+667 KGGTDEPASLYRHF
-681 RGRDPKVGPL
+681 RGRDPKVEPL
-691 LEKRGLKQS
+691 LEKRGLK
-700 KLAVE
+700 
-705 SKQ
+705 

>member
-1 MRIAS
+1 MRPAS

-19 DPVAAANPFFAEWKT
+19 DPATAANPLFTEWKT
-34 PFGVPPFAEIQ
+34 PFAVPPFAEIK
-45 EEHFLPALKEGMV
+45 EDHFLPAFKEGMA
-58 RQKAEVATIADAK
+58 RQKAEVALIAEAK
-71 EAPTFANTLVAL
+71 AAPTFQNTIVAL
-83 DLSGQFMDR
+83 ELSGQFMDR

-103 ETNPKLQAVNREV
+103 ETNPKLQAVNREL
-116 MPLLAAHRDDIQ
+116 MPLMAAHRDDIQ

-133 FQRVKAVWDA
+133 FGRVKAVWDA
-143 RAGLK
+143 RATLK

-163 FVRAGAAL
+163 FVRSGAAL
-171 TPDQQTRMRA
+171 TAEQQTRMRA

-186 SKLGVDFGDRLLK
+186 SNLGVSFGDRLLK
-199 ATKAF
+199 ATKDF
-204 QMVVD
+204 KLVVEN
-209 QPSDLAGLPE
+209 PADLAGLPE
-219 GTRMAAAASAKKV
+219 GARMAAAAAAKRA
-232 GMDGKWLFTLDGPSI
+232 GLDGKWLFTLDGPSI
-247 WPFLESAQNR
+247 WPFLESAENR
-257 DLRKRIFT
+257 ELRKRILT

-273 GGDTDTNAIVSR
+273 GGETDTNAIVAK

-308 ENMAKNPKGVYGL
+308 ENMAKDPKGVYGL

-342 MMAKDLPGQKLEP
+342 MMAKDLPGEKLEA
-355 WDWRYYAKKVQ
+355 WDWRFYAKKVQ

-379 YFAIDKV
+379 YFAVDQV
-386 REGAFAVAGRLYG
+386 REGAFAVAGKLYG
-399 ITFTEVSGIPV
+399 VTFTEVKGIPV

-427 LGLIYLDYHPRPG
+427 LGLIYVDYHPRPG
-440 KRGGAWMSSYRAPW
+440 KRGGAWMSSYRSPW
-454 IKDGKKVDPVVVNV
+454 VKDGKQVDPVVVNV
-468 CNFTPPSGDHPAL
+468 CNFTAPAGDRPAL

-500 LFYAGRYRGTA
+500 LFYKGRYRGTA

-547 ISDALVA
+547 IPEALVA
-554 KIKKAATFGQG
+554 KMTKAAKFGQG

-583 LTDTKPQDT
+583 LTTPKPQDT

-605 ISEIPPR
+605 IEEIPPR

-632 IWSAVLDSDA
+632 IWSAVLDTDA

-650 DIFDPA
+650 NLFDPA

-667 KGGTEDPALLYRRF
+667 RGGMIDPAQLYRNF

-691 LEKRGLKQS
+691 LEKRGLK
-700 KLAVE
+700 
-705 SKQ
+705 

>member
-1 MRIAS
+1 MRTAS
-6 ALAALMTLPALAA
+6 VLAVLMTLPAFAA
-19 DPVAAANPFFAEWKT
+19 DPAMVANPFFTEWKT
-34 PFGVPPFAEIQ
+34 PFGVPPFAEIR
-45 EEHFLPALKEGMV
+45 EDHFLPAFREGMA
-58 RQKAEVATIADAK
+58 RQKAEVAAIAESK
-71 EAPTFANTLVAL
+71 EAPNFENTIVAL
-83 DLSGQFMDR
+83 DLAGQFMDR

-116 MPLLAAHRDDIQ
+116 MPLVSAHRDDIQ
-128 LNAKL
+128 LNPKL
-133 FQRVKAVWDA
+133 FQRVKTVWDG
-143 RAGLK
+143 RAELK
-148 LDPDQARLLERTYKG
+148 LAPDQTRLLERTYKG

-171 TPDQQTRMRA
+171 TPGQQTRMRA

-186 SKLGVDFGDRLLK
+186 AKLGVDFGDRVLK

-204 QMVVD
+204 QLLVEN
-209 QPSDLAGLPE
+209 PADLTGLPE
-219 GTRMAAAASAKKV
+219 GTRMAASAAAKKA
-232 GMDGKWLFTLDGPSI
+232 GLDGKWLFTLDGPSI
-247 WPFLESAQNR
+247 WPFLEYAQNR
-257 DLRKRIFT
+257 ELRKRLLT

-273 GGDTDTNAIVSR
+273 GGDTDTNAIVAK

-295 LLGYKTWADFVLE
+295 LLGYRTWADYVLE
-308 ENMAKNPKGVYGL
+308 ENMAKDPKGVYGL

-355 WDWRYYAKKVQ
+355 WDWRYYAEKVK

-379 YFAIDKV
+379 YFAIDAV
-386 REGAFAVAGRLYG
+386 RQGAFTLAGKLYG
-399 ITFTEVSGIPV
+399 ITFTEVKGIPV

-427 LGLIYLDYHPRPG
+427 LGLIYVDYHPRPG
-440 KRGGAWMSSYRAPW
+440 KRGGAWMSNYRSAW
-454 IKDGKKVDPVVVNV
+454 VKDGQQVDPVVVNV
-468 CNFTPPSGDHPAL
+468 CNFTAPAGDRPAL
-481 LTSDEVQTLFHE
+481 LTSDEVRTLFHE

-500 LFYAGRYRGTA
+500 LFYKGRYRGTA

-539 KHYKTGEV
+539 RHYKTGEV
-547 ISDALVA
+547 IPEALVA
-554 KIKKAATFGQG
+554 KMKKAATFGQG

-583 LTDTKPQDT
+583 LTTTQPQDT
-592 AAFEKASLAKWGL
+592 AAFEKTSLGKWGL
-605 ISEIPPR
+605 IAEIPPR
-612 YRSPYFNHIMG
+612 YRSPYFSHIMG

-650 DIFDPA
+650 DLFDPA

-667 KGGTEDPALLYRRF
+667 KGGTEDPGLLYRRF
-681 RGRDPKVGPL
+681 RGRDPQVGPL
-691 LEKRGLKQS
+691 LEKRGLK
-700 KLAVE
+700 
-705 SKQ
+705 

>member
-1 MRIAS
+1 MRTA
-6 ALAALMTLPALAA
+6 ALLALMTLPVLAA
-19 DPVAAANPFFAEWKT
+19 DPAVVANPFFSEWKT
-34 PFGVPPFAEIQ
+34 PFGVPPFAEIR
-45 EEHFLPALKEGMV
+45 EEHFVPAIKEGMV
-58 RQKAEVATIADAK
+58 RQKTEIVTLLAAK
-71 EAPTFANTLVAL
+71 EAPTFENTLVAME
-83 DLSGQFMDR
+83 LSGQFLERTM
-92 VGSVFFNLTGA
+92 SVFSNLVGA
-103 ETNPKLQAVNREV
+103 ETTPKLQAVNREV
-116 MPLLAAHRDDIQ
+116 MPLLAAHRDDIH
-128 LNAKL
+128 LDPKL
-133 FQRVKAVWDA
+133 FQRVKAVWAA
-143 RAGLK
+143 RAGLQ
-148 LDPDQARLLERTYKG
+148 LAPDQARLLERTYKA

-171 TPDQQTRMRA
+171 TPDQQVRMRA

-186 SKLGVDFGDRLLK
+186 SKLGVEFGDRLLK

-204 QMVVD
+204 RLVVD
-209 QPSDLAGLPE
+209 QAVDLAGLPE
-219 GTRMAAAASAKKV
+219 GTRLAAAAAATKA
-232 GMDGKWLFTLDGPSI
+232 GLDGKWLFTLDGPSI
-247 WPFLESAQNR
+247 WPFLEYAQNR
-257 DLRKRIFT
+257 ELRKRLLT

-285 VAALRVEKAQ
+285 VTALRVEKAQ
-295 LLGYKTWADFVLE
+295 LLGYRTWADFVLE
-308 ENMAKNPKGVYGL
+308 ENMAKDPKGVYGL

-336 RAELQA
+336 RTELQA
-342 MMAKDLPGQKLEP
+342 MMTKDQPGQKLEP
-355 WDWRYYAKKVQ
+355 WDWRYYAEKVK

-379 YFAIDKV
+379 YFAIDAV
-386 REGAFAVAGRLYG
+386 RQGAFAVAGKLYG
-399 ITFTEVSGIPV
+399 ITFSEVQGIPV

-422 KDGRH
+422 QDGRH

-440 KRGGAWMSSYRAPW
+440 KRGGAWMSNYRSAW
-454 IKDGKKVDPVVVNV
+454 IKAGKKVDPVVVNV
-468 CNFTPPSGDHPAL
+468 CNFTPPTGDRPAL
-481 LTSDEVQTLFHE
+481 LTADEVRTLFHE

-525 ENWAMEPEVLKLYA
+525 ENWSMEPEVLKLYA
-539 KHYKTGEV
+539 KHFKTGEV
-547 ISDALVA
+547 LPDALMA
-554 KIKKAATFGQG
+554 KMKKAAKFGQG

-583 LTDTKPQDT
+583 LTATKPQDT
-592 AAFEKASLAKWGL
+592 TAFEKASLAKWGL
-605 ISEIPPR
+605 IAEIPPR

-650 DIFDPA
+650 NLFDPA
-656 TAAKFRAEVLS
+656 TAAAFRAEVLS

-681 RGRDPKVGPL
+681 RGRDPKVEPL
-691 LEKRGLKQS
+691 LAKRGLR
-700 KLAVE
+700 
-705 SKQ
+705 

>member
-1 MRIAS
+1 MHTRCV
-6 ALAALMTLPALAA
+6 LAALMTLPALAA
-19 DPVAAANPFFAEWKT
+19 DPAAAANPFFTEWKT
-34 PFGVPPFAEIQ
+34 PFGVPPFAQIK
-45 EEHFLPALKEGMV
+45 EEHFLPALKEGMA
-58 RQKAEVATIADAK
+58 RQKAEVAAITAVK
-71 EAPTFANTLVAL
+71 EAPTFENTIVAL
-83 DLSGQFMDR
+83 ELSGQFLDR
-92 VGSVFFNLTGA
+92 VMSVFSNLVGA
-103 ETNPKLQAVNREV
+103 ETTPKLQAVNREA
-116 MPLLAAHRDDIQ
+116 MPLLAAHRDDIY
-128 LNAKL
+128 LNLDL
-133 FQRVKAVWDA
+133 FRRVKTVWEA

-148 LDPDQARLLERTYKG
+148 LAPDQARLLERTYKG

-171 TPDQQTRMRA
+171 TPDQQVRMRA
-181 INAEQ
+181 INTEQ
-186 SKLGVDFGDRLLK
+186 SKLGVDFGDRVLK

-204 QMVVD
+204 RLVVEG
-209 QPSDLAGLPE
+209 PADLAGLPE
-219 GTRMAAAASAKKV
+219 GARMAAAAAAKRA
-232 GMDGKWLFTLDGPSI
+232 GLEGKWLFTLDGPSI
-247 WPFLESAQNR
+247 WPFLEYAQNR
-257 DLRKRIFT
+257 DLRKRLLT

-285 VAALRVEKAQ
+285 VASLRAEKAQ
-295 LLGYKTWADFVLE
+295 LLGYRTWADFVLE
-308 ENMAKNPKGVYGL
+308 ENMAKDPKGVYGL

-342 MMAKDLPGQKLEP
+342 MMAKDLPGEKLEP
-355 WDWRYYAKKVQ
+355 WDWRYYAEKVK

-374 ESVKP
+374 ESVKS
-379 YFAIDKV
+379 YFPIDAV
-386 REGAFAVAGRLYG
+386 RQGAFTVAGKLYG
-399 ITFTEVSGIPV
+399 ITFTEVMGLPV

-440 KRGGAWMSSYRAPW
+440 KRGGAWMSSYRSAW
-454 IKDGKKVDPVVVNV
+454 IKDGKQVDPIVVNV
-468 CNFTPPSGDHPAL
+468 CNFTAPAGDRPAL
-481 LTSDEVQTLFHE
+481 LTSDEVRTLFHE

-500 LFYAGRYRGTA
+500 LFYKGRYRGTA

-539 KHYKTGEV
+539 RHYKTGEL
-547 ISDALVA
+547 IPEALVA
-554 KIKKAATFGQG
+554 KMKKAATFGQG

-583 LTDTKPQDT
+583 LTSTKPQDT

-605 ISEIPPR
+605 IAEIPPR
-612 YRSPYFNHIMG
+612 YRSPYFSHIMG

-650 DIFDPA
+650 NLFDPA
-656 TAAKFRAEVLS
+656 TAATFRAEVLS
-667 KGGTEDPALLYRRF
+667 KGGTEDPALLYQRF
-681 RGRDPKVGPL
+681 RGRAPRVEPL
-691 LEKRGLKQS
+691 LEKRGLRF
-700 KLAVE
+700 
-705 SKQ
+705 

>member
-1 MRIAS
+1 MRTAS

-19 DPVAAANPFFAEWKT
+19 DPSVIANPFFTDWKT
-34 PFGVPPFAEIQ
+34 PFGVPPFADIRET
-45 EEHFLPALKEGMV
+45 HFLPAFQEGIT
-58 RQKAEVATIADAK
+58 RQKGEIAAIVATK
-71 EAPTFANTLVAL
+71 EAPSFENTIVAL
-83 DLSGQFMDR
+83 ELSGQFMDR
-92 VGSVFFNLTGA
+92 VGSVFSNLVGA
-103 ETNPKLQAVNREV
+103 ETTPKLQAVNREV

-128 LNAKL
+128 LDPKL
-133 FQRVKAVWDA
+133 FSRVKAVWEA

-148 LDPDQARLLERTYKG
+148 LAPDQARLLERTYKG
-163 FVRAGAAL
+163 FVRSGAAL
-171 TPDQQTRMRA
+171 SPEQQARMRA

-186 SKLGVDFGDRLLK
+186 SKLGVEFGDRLLK

-204 QMVVD
+204 RMLVEA
-209 QPSDLAGLPE
+209 PADLAGLPE
-219 GTRMAAAASAKKV
+219 GTRMAAAAAAKRA
-232 GMDGKWLFTLDGPSI
+232 GLEGKWLFTLDGPSI
-247 WPFLESAQNR
+247 WPFLEYAQNR
-257 DLRKRIFT
+257 ELRKQILT

-285 VAALRVEKAQ
+285 VASLRVEKAQ
-295 LLGYKTWADFVLE
+295 LLGYPTWADFVLE
-308 ENMAKNPKGVYGL
+308 ENMAKAPKGVYGL

-342 MMAKDLPGQKLEP
+342 MMAKDLPGQPLEP
-355 WDWRYYAKKVQ
+355 WDWRFYSEKVK

-379 YFAIDKV
+379 YFAIDGV
-386 REGAFAVAGRLYG
+386 RQGAFAVAGRLYG
-399 ITFTEVSGIPV
+399 ITFTELKGMPV
-410 YQKDVRC
+410 YQPDVRC

-427 LGLIYLDYHPRPG
+427 LGLIYVDYHPRPG

-454 IKDGKKVDPVVVNV
+454 VKDGKQVDPVVVNV
-468 CNFTPPSGDHPAL
+468 CNFTAPAGDRPAL

-500 LFYAGRYRGTA
+500 LLYKGRYRGTA

-539 KHYKTGEV
+539 KHYQTGEV
-547 ISDALVA
+547 IPDALVA
-554 KIKKAATFGQG
+554 KMKKASKFGQG

-583 LTDTKPQDT
+583 LKDTKPQDT

-605 ISEIPPR
+605 MAEIPPR
-612 YRSPYFNHIMG
+612 YRRPYFNHIMG

-650 DIFDPA
+650 NLFDPA

-667 KGGTEDPALLYRRF
+667 KGGTEDPALLYQRF
-681 RGRDPKVGPL
+681 RGRDPRVEPL
-691 LEKRGLKQS
+691 LEKRGLR
-700 KLAVE
+700 
-705 SKQ
+705 

>member
-1 MRIAS
+1 MRTA
-6 ALAALMTLPALAA
+6 ALLAVLMTLPALAA
-19 DPVAAANPFFAEWKT
+19 EPAPVANPFSADWKT
-34 PFGVPPFAEIQ
+34 PFGVPPFAEIK
-45 EEHFLPALKEGMV
+45 EAHFLPALKEGMA
-58 RQKAEVATIADAK
+58 QQAAEILLIAEAKAV
-71 EAPTFANTLVAL
+71 PTFENTIVAL
-83 DLSGQFMDR
+83 ERSGQFLDR
-92 VGSVFFNLTGA
+92 AGSVFFNLMGA
-103 ETNPKLQAVNREV
+103 ETTPKLQAVNREV
-116 MPLLAAHRDDIQ
+116 MPLMAAHRDDIH

-133 FQRVKAVWDA
+133 FQRVRTVWEA

-148 LDPDQARLLERTYKG
+148 LAPDQARLLERTYKG

-171 TPDQQTRMRA
+171 TPDQQVRMRA

-186 SKLGVDFGDRLLK
+186 SKHGVDFGDRLLK

-204 QMVVD
+204 QLVVD
-209 QPSDLAGLPE
+209 QPADLAGLPE
-219 GTRMAAAASAKKV
+219 GLRMAAAAAAKKA
-232 GMDGKWLFTLDGPSI
+232 GQEGKWLFTLDGPSI
-247 WPFLESAQNR
+247 WPFLEYAQNR
-257 DLRKRIFT
+257 ELRKRLLT

-295 LLGYKTWADFVLE
+295 LLGYKTWADYVLE
-308 ENMAKNPKGVYGL
+308 ENMAKDPQGVYGL

-355 WDWRYYAKKVQ
+355 WDWRYYAEKVK

-374 ESVKP
+374 EAVKP
-379 YFAIDKV
+379 YFAIDAV
-386 REGAFAVAGRLYG
+386 RQGAFAVASKLYG
-399 ITFTEVSGIPV
+399 ITFTEVQGIPV

-417 FEVKE
+417 FEVQE
-422 KDGRH
+422 LDGRH
-427 LGLIYLDYHPRPG
+427 LGLIYVDYHPRPG
-440 KRGGAWMSSYRAPW
+440 KRGGAWMSSYRSPW
-454 IKDGKKVDPVVVNV
+454 LKDGKQVDPVVVNV
-468 CNFTPPSGDHPAL
+468 CNFTAPAGDRPAL
-481 LTSDEVQTLFHE
+481 LTSDEVRTLFHE

-500 LFYAGRYRGTA
+500 LFYKGRYRGTA

-547 ISDALVA
+547 IPDALMA
-554 KIKKAATFGQG
+554 KMKKAATFGQG

-583 LTDTKPQDT
+583 LTTTKPQDT

-605 ISEIPPR
+605 IAEIPPR

-650 DIFDPA
+650 NLFDAA
-656 TAAKFRAEVLS
+656 TAAKFRAEVLA
-667 KGGTEDPALLYRRF
+667 KGGTEDPALLYQRF

-691 LEKRGLKQS
+691 LEKRGLK
-700 KLAVE
+700 
-705 SKQ
+705 

>member
-1 MRIAS
+1 MRTA
-6 ALAALMTLPALAA
+6 ALLALMTLPALAA
-19 DPVAAANPFFAEWKT
+19 DPAVAANPFFSEWKT
-34 PFGVPPFAEIQ
+34 PFGVPPFAEIK
-45 EEHFLPALKEGMV
+45 EEHFVPALREGMA
-58 RQKAEVATIADAK
+58 RQKAEIGVLLAGK
-71 EAPTFANTLVAL
+71 EAPTFENTIVAME
-83 DLSGQFMDR
+83 LSGQFLDR
-92 VGSVFFNLTGA
+92 AMAVFSNLVGA
-103 ETNPKLQAVNREV
+103 ETTPKLQAVNREV
-116 MPLLAAHRDDIQ
+116 MPLLAAHRDD
-128 LNAKL
+128 LHLDPLL
-133 FQRVKAVWDA
+133 FRRVKAVWDA
-143 RAGLK
+143 RTGLQ
-148 LDPDQARLLERTYKG
+148 LAPDQARLLERTYKT

-171 TPDQQTRMRA
+171 TPAQQVRMRA

-186 SKLGVDFGDRLLK
+186 SKLGVEFGDRLLK

-204 QMVVD
+204 RLVITQA
-209 QPSDLAGLPE
+209 SDLAGLPE
-219 GTRMAAAASAKKV
+219 GTRLAAATAAKKA
-232 GMDGKWLFTLDGPSI
+232 GLEGQWLFTLDGPSI

-257 DLRKRIFT
+257 ELRKRLLT

-273 GGDTDTNAIVSR
+273 GDTDTKAIVSR
-285 VAALRVEKAQ
+285 VISLRVEKAQ
-295 LLGYKTWADFVLE
+295 LLGYRTWADFVLE
-308 ENMAKNPKGVYGL
+308 ENMAKDPKGVYSL

-342 MMAKDLPGQKLEP
+342 MMAKDQPGQQLES
-355 WDWRYYAKKVQ
+355 WDWRYYAKKVK

-379 YFAIDKV
+379 YFAIDAV
-386 REGAFAVAGRLYG
+386 RQGAFAVASKLYG
-399 ITFTEVSGIPV
+399 LTFSEVKGVPV

-422 KDGRH
+422 QDGRH

-440 KRGGAWMSSYRAPW
+440 KRGGAWMSRYRSAW
-454 IKDGKKVDPVVVNV
+454 IRDGNKIDPVVVNV
-468 CNFTPPSGDHPAL
+468 CNFTSPTGDRPAL
-481 LTSDEVQTLFHE
+481 LTSDEVRTLFHE

-511 GTPRD
+511 GTPQD

-525 ENWAMEPEVLKLYA
+525 ENWSMEPEVLKLYA
-539 KHYKTGEV
+539 KHYQTGAGIPE
-547 ISDALVA
+547 ALVTKMKRAA
-554 KIKKAATFGQG
+554 KFGQG

-583 LTDTKPQDT
+583 LTDAKPQDT

-632 IWSAVLDSDA
+632 IWSAVLDTDA

-650 DIFDPA
+650 NLFDPA
-656 TAAKFRAEVLS
+656 TAAAFRAEVLS

-681 RGRDPKVGPL
+681 RGRDPRVEPL
-691 LEKRGLKQS
+691 LEKRGLR
-700 KLAVE
+700 
-705 SKQ
+705 

>member
-1 MRIAS
+1 MRTAS
-6 ALAALMTLPALAA
+6 LLAALMTLPALAA
-19 DPVAAANPFFAEWKT
+19 DPAPAANPFSAEWKT
-34 PFGVPPFAEIQ
+34 PFAVPPFAEIR
-45 EEHFLPALKEGMV
+45 EEHFLPALKEGMA
-58 RQKAEVATIADAK
+58 RQAAEIQFIADAK
-71 EAPTFANTLVAL
+71 EAPTFENTIVAMER
-83 DLSGQFMDR
+83 SGQFLDR
-92 VGSVFFNLTGA
+92 VGSVFFNLVGA
-103 ETNPKLQAVNREV
+103 ETTPKLQAVNREF
-116 MPLLAAHRDDIQ
+116 MPLMAAHRDDIQ
-128 LNAKL
+128 LNLRL
-133 FQRVKAVWDA
+133 FQRVKAVWEA
-143 RAGLK
+143 RAGMK
-148 LDPDQARLLERTYKG
+148 LAPDQARLLERTYKG

-171 TPDQQTRMRA
+171 TPEQQVRMRA

-186 SKLGVDFGDRLLK
+186 SRLGVDFGDRLLK

-204 QMVVD
+204 KLVVD
-209 QPSDLAGLPE
+209 NPADLAGLPE
-219 GTRMAAAASAKKV
+219 GARMAAAAAAKQA
-232 GMDGKWLFTLDGPSI
+232 GQEGKWLFTLDGPSI
-247 WPFLESAQNR
+247 WPFLEYAQNR
-257 DLRKRIFT
+257 ELRRRLLT

-273 GGDTDTNAIVSR
+273 GGETDTNAIVSR

-295 LLGYKTWADFVLE
+295 LLGYRTWADYVLE
-308 ENMAKNPKGVYGL
+308 ENMAKDPKGVYGL

-355 WDWRYYAKKVQ
+355 WDWRYYAEKVK

-374 ESVKP
+374 EAVKP
-379 YFAIDKV
+379 YFAIDAV
-386 REGAFAVAGRLYG
+386 RQGAFAVAGKLYG
-399 ITFTEVSGIPV
+399 ITFTEVKGIPV

-422 KDGRH
+422 QDGRH
-427 LGLIYLDYHPRPG
+427 LGLIYVDYHPRPG
-440 KRGGAWMSSYRAPW
+440 KRGGAWMSSYRSPW
-454 IKDGKKVDPVVVNV
+454 VKDGQQVDPVVVNV
-468 CNFTPPSGDHPAL
+468 CNFTAPAGDRPAL
-481 LTSDEVQTLFHE
+481 LTSDEVRTLFHE

-500 LFYAGRYRGTA
+500 LFYKGRYRGTA

-539 KHYKTGEV
+539 KHYQTGAL
-547 ISDALVA
+547 IPDTLVA
-554 KIKKAATFGQG
+554 KMKKAATFGQG

-583 LTDTKPQDT
+583 LTDTKPRDT
-592 AAFEKASLAKWGL
+592 AAFERASLAKWGL
-605 ISEIPPR
+605 IAEIPPR

-642 FQAFKEKG
+642 FQAFQEKG
-650 DIFDPA
+650 NLFDPA

-667 KGGTEDPALLYRRF
+667 KGGTEDPALLYQRF

-691 LEKRGLKQS
+691 LVKRGLS
-700 KLAVE
+700 L
-705 SKQ
+705 

>member
-1 MRIAS
+1 MRTAS

-19 DPVAAANPFFAEWKT
+19 DPAPAANPFFTEWKT
-34 PFGVPPFAEIQ
+34 PFGVPPFAEIK
-45 EEHFLPALKEGMV
+45 EDHFLPAFKEGMA
-58 RQKAEVATIADAK
+58 RQKAEVALIAEAK
-71 EAPTFANTLVAL
+71 AAPTFQNTIVAL
-83 DLSGQFMDR
+83 ELSGQFMDR

-103 ETNPKLQAVNREV
+103 ETNPKLQAVNREL
-116 MPLLAAHRDDIQ
+116 MPLMAAHRDDIQ

-133 FQRVKAVWDA
+133 FGRVKAVWEA
-143 RAGLK
+143 RATLK

-163 FVRAGAAL
+163 FVRSGAAL
-171 TPDQQTRMRA
+171 TADQQTRMRA

-186 SKLGVDFGDRLLK
+186 SNLGVSFGDRLLK
-199 ATKAF
+199 ATKDF
-204 QMVVD
+204 KLVVEN
-209 QPSDLAGLPE
+209 PADLAGLPE
-219 GTRMAAAASAKKV
+219 GARMAAAAAAKRA
-232 GMDGKWLFTLDGPSI
+232 GLDGKWLFTLDGPSI
-247 WPFLESAQNR
+247 WPFLESAENR
-257 DLRKRIFT
+257 DLRKRILT

-273 GGDTDTNAIVSR
+273 GGETDTNAIVAK

-308 ENMAKNPKGVYGL
+308 ENMAKDPKGVYGL

-342 MMAKDLPGQKLEP
+342 MMAKDLPGQKLQA
-355 WDWRYYAKKVQ
+355 WDWRFYAKKVQ

-379 YFAIDKV
+379 YFAVDQV
-386 REGAFAVAGRLYG
+386 REGAFAVASRLYG
-399 ITFTEVSGIPV
+399 VTFTEVKGLPI

-427 LGLIYLDYHPRPG
+427 LGLIYVDYHPRPG
-440 KRGGAWMSSYRAPW
+440 KRGGAWMSSYRSPW
-454 IKDGKKVDPVVVNV
+454 VKDGKQVDPVVVNV
-468 CNFTPPSGDHPAL
+468 CNFTPPSGDRPAL

-500 LFYAGRYRGTA
+500 LFYKGRYRGTA

-547 ISDALVA
+547 IPEALVA
-554 KIKKAATFGQG
+554 KMNKAAKFGQG

-583 LTDTKPQDT
+583 LTTNKPQDT

-605 ISEIPPR
+605 IAEIPPR

-632 IWSAVLDSDA
+632 IWSAVLDTDA

-650 DIFDPA
+650 NLFDPA
-656 TAAKFRAEVLS
+656 TAAAFRAEVLS
-667 KGGTEDPALLYRRF
+667 KGGTEDPALLYQRF

-691 LEKRGLKQS
+691 LEKRGLK
-700 KLAVE
+700 
-705 SKQ
+705 

>member
-1 MRIAS
+1 MRTAFV
-6 ALAALMTLPALAA
+6 LAALVTLPALAA
-19 DPVAAANPFFAEWKT
+19 DPTAAANPFFAEWKT
-34 PFGVPPFAEIQ
+34 PFGVPPFAEIK
-45 EEHFLPALKEGMV
+45 EEHFLPALKEGMA
-58 RQKAEVATIADAK
+58 RQKVEVATIAEAQD
-71 EAPTFANTLVAL
+71 APTFQNTILAL

-92 VGSVFFNLTGA
+92 VGSVFFNLVGA
-103 ETNPKLQAVNREV
+103 DTTPKLQAVNREA

-163 FVRAGAAL
+163 FVRSGAAL
-171 TPDQQTRMRA
+171 TADQQVRMRV

-204 QMVVD
+204 RMVVD
-209 QPSDLAGLPE
+209 HPSDLAGLPE
-219 GTRMAAAASAKKV
+219 GTRMAAAVAAKKA
-232 GMDGKWLFTLDGPSI
+232 GQDGKWLFTLDGPSI
-247 WPFLESAQNR
+247 WPFLEYAQNR
-257 DLRKRIFT
+257 ELRRRILT

-295 LLGYKTWADFVLE
+295 LLGYRTWADFVLE
-308 ENMAKNPKGVYGL
+308 ENMAKDPKGVYGL

-355 WDWRYYAKKVQ
+355 WDWRYYAEKVK

-379 YFAIDKV
+379 YFAIDAV
-386 REGAFAVAGRLYG
+386 RQGAFTVAGKLYG
-399 ITFTEVSGIPV
+399 ITFTEVKGIPV
-410 YQKDVRC
+410 YQQDVRC

-427 LGLIYLDYHPRPG
+427 LGLIYVDYHPRPG
-440 KRGGAWMSSYRAPW
+440 KRGGAWMSNYRGAW
-454 IKDGKKVDPVVVNV
+454 IDNGKKVDPVVVNV
-468 CNFTPPSGDHPAL
+468 CNFTAPAGDHPAL
-481 LTSDEVQTLFHE
+481 LTSDEVRTLFHE

-525 ENWAMEPEVLKLYA
+525 ENWSMEPEVLKLYA

-547 ISDALVA
+547 IPDALVA
-554 KIKKAATFGQG
+554 KMKKAATFGQG

-583 LTDTKPQDT
+583 LTDTKAQDT

-605 ISEIPPR
+605 IAEIPPR

-650 DIFDPA
+650 NLFDPA

-681 RGRDPKVGPL
+681 RGRDPRVEPL
-691 LEKRGLKQS
+691 LEKRGLK
-700 KLAVE
+700 
-705 SKQ
+705 